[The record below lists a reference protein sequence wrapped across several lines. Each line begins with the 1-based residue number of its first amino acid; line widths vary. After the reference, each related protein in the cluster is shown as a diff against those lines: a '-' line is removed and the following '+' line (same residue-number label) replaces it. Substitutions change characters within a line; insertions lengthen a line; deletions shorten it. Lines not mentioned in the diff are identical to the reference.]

1 MRRQFHSAAAT
12 TATAL
17 LLCLAVVAFFV
28 IVLLP
33 AQAAFAVHPL
43 RTTALATGVQNLAR
57 AAGTLLLIG
66 YAAGIVGWVA
76 TFLLRCD
83 GMHRLASVR
92 NGRRLG

>member
-17 LLCLAVVAFFV
+17 LLCLIVVAFFIIV
-28 IVLLP
+28 ILP
-33 AQAAFAVHPL
+33 AQSVFAVHPL
-43 RTTALATGVQNLAR
+43 RTMAVATGIKNLAR

-66 YAAGIVGWVA
+66 YVAGILGWLA